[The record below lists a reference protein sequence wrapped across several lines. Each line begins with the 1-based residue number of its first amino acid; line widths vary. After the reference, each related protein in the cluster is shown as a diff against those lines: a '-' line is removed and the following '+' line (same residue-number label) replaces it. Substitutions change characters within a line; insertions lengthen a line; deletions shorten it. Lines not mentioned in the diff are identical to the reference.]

1 MTRGVAYAANDLV
14 TGEDFLKDT
23 VVKMGWVWANDC
35 EWMKRRNSG
44 ETRGVS
50 PVKNDGSVQLKSI
63 YFEKMHF
70 FRAPTAPT
78 FFKIPTN
85 LSLFDQY
92 EILNFLK
99 CTQSIL

>member
-44 ETRGVS
+44 ETRGVAYAADLLIIDIA
-50 PVKNDGSVQLKSI
+50 KNVGGGWEYRHKKQ
-63 YFEKMHF
+63 H
-70 FRAPTAPT
+70 
-78 FFKIPTN
+78 
-85 LSLFDQY
+85 
-92 EILNFLK
+92 
-99 CTQSIL
+99 